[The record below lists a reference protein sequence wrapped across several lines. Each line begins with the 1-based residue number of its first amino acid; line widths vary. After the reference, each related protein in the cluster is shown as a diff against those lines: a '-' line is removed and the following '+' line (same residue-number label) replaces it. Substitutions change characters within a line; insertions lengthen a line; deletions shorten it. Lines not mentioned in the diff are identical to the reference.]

1 MAVHTKMRQRRKP
14 MGEIN
19 VVPYIDVMLVLLIIF
34 MITAPMLT
42 QGVKVNLPQAEAE
55 PVEMPDEN
63 TEPLVVSVDAEGN
76 FYVAIGDRQEE
87 PISAQELMAKTAAV
101 LRRNPKTPVLVRGD
115 NAVNYGYVVTAMA
128 LLQKAGAPSVGLIT
142 QQPDQVKTVVNDD
155 KK

>member
-1 MAVHTKMRQRRKP
+1 MAVHKQMRHRRKP

-42 QGVKVNLPQAEAE
+42 QGVKVDLPQAEAE

-63 TEPLVVSVDAEGN
+63 TEPLIVSVDAEGN
-76 FYVAIGDRQEE
+76 FYAAIGDRQEE
-87 PISAQELMAKTAAV
+87 PLSSSELQTKTAAV
-101 LRRNPKTPVLVRGD
+101 LRRNPKTPVMVRGD
-115 NAVNYGYVVTAMA
+115 TAASYGYVVAAMG

-142 QQPDQVKTVVNDD
+142 QQPDPVSGN
-155 KK
+155 